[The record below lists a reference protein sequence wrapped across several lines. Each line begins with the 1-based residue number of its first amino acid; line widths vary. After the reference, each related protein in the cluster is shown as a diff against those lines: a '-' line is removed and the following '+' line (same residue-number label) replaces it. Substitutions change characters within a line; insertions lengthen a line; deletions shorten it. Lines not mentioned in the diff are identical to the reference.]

1 MKFKI
6 FAMISF
12 GKIFM
17 SSSAFFD
24 ISSSLFE
31 ILAVMISKAKFNVV
45 GSFGSSSHLII
56 ALWLPLIRLKSEA
69 YKFTGFRLLSFS
81 KFSPISS
88 ISFGFKFLFISMQIA
103 PKMPE
108 RWLFTS

>member
-6 FAMISF
+6 FAMMSF

-31 ILAVMISKAKFNVV
+31 ILAVMISKAKFSVV

-56 ALWLPLIRLKSEA
+56 AL
-69 YKFTGFRLLSFS
+69 
-81 KFSPISS
+81 
-88 ISFGFKFLFISMQIA
+88 
-103 PKMPE
+103 
-108 RWLFTS
+108 